1 MFSVHGN
8 QKLGDFDQ
16 FWSMFSNPK
25 HVLCT
30 NEIIWHVSQ
39 VWWLPMALKLSSIL
53 YFIRAPS
60 CPWSEIYTFLVYTW
74 YWRFINANI
83 LIPEGSKLFMLWKK
97 RLTVQPVSE
106 ENILGRWLSLFAVRH
121 TLVTPTDQSWEPCRN
136 ACGLRDGDF
145 FFFFFCKMKL
155 KLKEG
160 KMWANEEKSEDF
172 RKEDLRWMWKEELGR
187 RIHSMGWNH
196 MRVWERFGL
205 GNTLF
210 RYVLFQ
216 TRGRKLSSLQKQDR
230 EVNRGGVGGYSTHLH
245 GAHCSVL
252 CREEG
257 RVWLEIKKV
266 RIVF

>member
-1 MFSVHGN
+1 
-8 QKLGDFDQ
+8 
-16 FWSMFSNPK
+16 MFSNPK

-145 FFFFFCKMKL
+145 FFLQNETEAERRENVSERREIWRFQEGGLKMDVKGRAGQKNSL
-155 KLKEG
+155 HGVKSHEG
-160 KMWANEEKSEDF
+160 
-172 RKEDLRWMWKEELGR
+172 
-187 RIHSMGWNH
+187 
-196 MRVWERFGL
+196 V
-205 GNTLF
+205 
-210 RYVLFQ
+210 
-216 TRGRKLSSLQKQDR
+216 R
-230 EVNRGGVGGYSTHLH
+230 EV
-245 GAHCSVL
+245 
-252 CREEG
+252 
-257 RVWLEIKKV
+257 WV
-266 RIVF
+266 RKHVV

>member
-1 MFSVHGN
+1 MSLIWNIYIFGVYLVLEIHKCKYSHSRRLKIVHALKKKINCPAGVWRKYFGEMT
-8 QKLGDFDQ
+8 QPFCRKTH
-16 FWSMFSNPK
+16 FSNSHWP
-25 HVLCT
+25 VLGAM
-30 NEIIWHVSQ
+30 S
-39 VWWLPMALKLSSIL
+39 
-53 YFIRAPS
+53 
-60 CPWSEIYTFLVYTW
+60 
-74 YWRFINANI
+74 
-83 LIPEGSKLFMLWKK
+83 K
-97 RLTVQPVSE
+97 RLWAK
-106 ENILGRWLSLFAVRH
+106 RR
-121 TLVTPTDQSWEPCRN
+121 R
-136 ACGLRDGDF
+136 
-145 FFFFFCKMKL
+145 FFFFCKMKL

-216 TRGRKLSSLQKQDR
+216 TRGRKLSSLQKQYR
-230 EVNRGGVGGYSTHLH
+230 EVNRGGVGGYSARLH

-257 RVWLEIKKV
+257 RVRLEIKKV